1 MTQEKTITIRINHND
16 KLKTTAVNVDYSSNG
31 VTEAEMKAAV
41 CALSENYFLAMLFF
55 NEQQLEQDRMPI
67 DKLIALVKRDLQAQ
81 TEKSIQEIC
90 VRKNLKI
97 DKNAFSLENIIN
109 SSKSLH

>member
-16 KLKTTAVNVDYSSNG
+16 KLKKTDVNVDYSSNG
-31 VTEAEMKAAV
+31 VNEVEMKAAV

-67 DKLIALVKRDLQAQ
+67 DKLIALIKRDLQVQ
-81 TEKSIQEIC
+81 TDKAIQEIC
-90 VRKNLKI
+90 VKKNLKL
-97 DKNAFSLENIIN
+97 DRNAFSLESIIN